1 MFSQLPVVQLV
12 PQDSEAPYV
21 DKLVAAAAAATG
33 SRSGSG
39 HSRGSIAAEAKARRL
54 SQASVGGSAVAAAE
68 AGPLYAC
75 PLYKTP
81 SRAGVLS
88 TTGHSTNFLVHMGL
102 PIPAASTPQFWLL
115 QGVALLCSLD
125 D

>member
-1 MFSQLPVVQLV
+1 MFSQLPVVQLI
-12 PQDSEAPYV
+12 PQDSEAPLV
-21 DKLVAAAAAATG
+21 DKLIAAVSATSSSVNG
-33 SRSGSG
+33 HPRS
-39 HSRGSIAAEAKARRL
+39 SIAAEAKARRL
-54 SQASVGGSAVAAAE
+54 SQAAVGSTAVVAAA

-88 TTGHSTNFLVHMGL
+88 TTGHSTNFLLHMSL
-102 PIPAASTPQFWLL
+102 PVPVGTTPQHWLL